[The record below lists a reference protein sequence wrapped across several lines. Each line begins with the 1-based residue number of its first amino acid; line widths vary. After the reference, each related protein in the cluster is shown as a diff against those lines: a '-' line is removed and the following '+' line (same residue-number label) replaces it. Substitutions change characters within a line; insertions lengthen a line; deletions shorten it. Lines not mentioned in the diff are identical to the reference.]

1 MKGGGMMKWFQKKQ
15 LTMLAQLFW
24 VFFRI
29 GPSTFGGGYA
39 MMPSI
44 EREVVDKKQ
53 WMEEKDLVDMVSL
66 AGTAPGGVGV
76 NAAAFVGF
84 RKAGVS
90 GAIAAVVGVTLPT
103 FLIVI
108 ILSLFYLFFQDNP
121 KVEAALKG
129 VHSAVTAL
137 ILLAAYRMAQT
148 SVFDAT
154 TTSISIIALLVLL
167 FGNISP
173 LYVIVT
179 GLLAGIILVKGKEW
193 IGLKVRTEK
202 AGMNKQKPELLYLEY
217 YI

>member
-1 MKGGGMMKWFQKKQ
+1 MMKWFQKKQ